1 MLATVFSMMRHRPRI
16 EIYKRSLPTLV
27 VHTVVSIVVLYLIC
41 AFFFSFLLTISD
53 PQVPYLNALFETV
66 SALSTVGL
74 STGITASLS
83 VFGKLMLCIM
93 MLIGR
98 VGPLMILLSIIRRSG
113 QANYQYPEE
122 TVILT

>member
-1 MLATVFSMMRHRPRI
+1 M
-16 EIYKRSLPTLV
+16 
-27 VHTVVSIVVLYLIC
+27 LYLTC

-53 PQVPYLNALFETV
+53 PQIPYLNALFETV

-83 VFGKLMLCIM
+83 IFGKLMLCIM

-98 VGPLMILLSIIRRSG
+98 VGPLMMLLSIIRRTAE
-113 QANYQYPEE
+113 ANYQYPEE
-122 TVILT
+122 TVILI

>member
-1 MLATVFSMMRHRPRI
+1 MN
-16 EIYKRSLPTLV
+16 KRSLPTLV
-27 VHTVVSIVVLYLIC
+27 VHTVVSIVVLYLIS
-41 AFFFSFLLTISD
+41 AFFFSFMLTISD

-98 VGPLMILLSIIRRSG
+98 VGPLMILLSIIRRTD
-113 QANYQYPEE
+113 QPNYQYPEE